1 MAVLH
6 HTPAE
11 SGAVQRVCLATPVYD
26 RPSAGY
32 AHSIFASSA
41 AFSQAGIAVEL
52 AILSGDCH
60 VDDARNRLVRDFL
73 LGDCTDLVF
82 LDADMSW
89 RARDLVKLCQYDR
102 DVVAATYPLKQDDD
116 AFPVRYLGKELWSD
130 KDGLLEVDGVPT
142 GFLRIRRHVLQRL
155 SDEAVKFKPKAD
167 QRGDL
172 PLIFERQVHNGY
184 RRGGDYAFCHKWRQT
199 GGKIYIDPEI
209 CLDHSGEQ
217 TWSGSLGHHLRVGNE
232 GALAAGIAEISAGIE
247 TPKTFVDMVAAWG
260 NTWAANAAMLNT
272 AVLLAR
278 RSTGPVLECGSGLST
293 LCMAAA
299 NPAITIYALEHSQ
312 EWFDR
317 ITGTAESL
325 GLRNIRMRYAPLH
338 DGWYAR
344 DQVPD
349 ERFTLAV
356 CDGPPRQLSDRSG
369 IFDCAGIDGAVLV
382 MDDAE
387 GDYIKHLAEWTARRG
402 GHVQVVGRARKFA
415 VSTPGKVANG
425 N

>member
-1 MAVLH
+1 MATLH
-6 HTPAE
+6 HTPAP
-11 SGAVQRVCLATPVYD
+11 SGAVQRVFLATPVYD
-26 RPSAGY
+26 KPSAGY
-32 AHSIFASSA
+32 AHSVFASSA
-41 AFSQAGIAVEL
+41 AFAREGIAVEL

-82 LDADMSW
+82 LDADVAW
-89 RARDLVKLCQYDR
+89 RAQDLVKLCQYDR

-130 KDGLLEVDGVPT
+130 ADGLIEVDGVPT
-142 GFLRIRRHVLQRL
+142 GFLRIRRSVLQRL
-155 SDEAVKFKPKAD
+155 SDGAVKFKPKAD

-199 GGKIYIDPEI
+199 GGKIYLDPEI
-209 CLDHSGEQ
+209 CLDHSGDQ

-232 GALAAGIAEISAGIE
+232 GALAAGIAEIRAGIE
-247 TPKTFVDMVAAWG
+247 TPNTFVDMVTAWG
-260 NTWAANAAMLNT
+260 NAWAADAALLNT
-272 AVLLAR
+272 SVLLAR
-278 RSTGPVLECGSGLST
+278 RATGPVLECGSGLST

-299 NPAITIYALEHSQ
+299 NPAINVYALEHSL
-312 EWFDR
+312 EWFER
-317 ITGTAESL
+317 ITETAQSM
-325 GLRNIRMRYAPLH
+325 GLANVRMRHAALR

-344 DQVPD
+344 EQIPD
-349 ERFTLAV
+349 EQFALAV

-369 IFDCAGIDGAVLV
+369 IFECAGIDGAVLI

-387 GDYIKHLAEWTARRG
+387 GEYIAHLSKWADGKGRK
-402 GHVQVVGRARKFA
+402 VQVVGRARKFA
-415 VSTPGKVANG
+415 VSTPRAAA
-425 N
+425 